1 MQRLPAWSADGLP
14 DVSSDVGPD
23 HALVAAIRADPAA
36 FDLLYRQYYE
46 RVLAYARARAATSE
60 DAADLTQ
67 QIFLRAFAAF
77 TTYHPARGSL
87 AAWLFGIA
95 RNAAVDLRR
104 RQRVAHDTQYLPLAG
119 SPAPTDPQDA
129 ALRAEAVDR
138 LRALLAR
145 LDHRKREL
153 LVLRFAAGLST
164 ADIAAVTGKS
174 EAAVRKAITR
184 ILHTLKELYNDADP
198 RP

>member
-1 MQRLPAWSADGLP
+1 VQRLPAWSADGLP
-14 DVSSDVGPD
+14 DVAPDAGPD
-23 HALVAAIRADPAA
+23 HALVAAIRADQAA

-77 TTYHPARGSL
+77 ATYHPARGSL

-104 RQRVAHDTQYLPLAG
+104 RQRVTYDTQYLPLAD
-119 SPAPTDPQDA
+119 SPASTDPQDA
-129 ALRAEAVDR
+129 ALRAEAMAR
-138 LRALLAR
+138 LRALLGR

-153 LVLRFAAGLST
+153 LVLRFAAGLSI

-174 EAAVRKAITR
+174 EAAVRKAIART
-184 ILHTLKELYNDADP
+184 LHTLIP
-198 RP
+198 

>member
-1 MQRLPAWSADGLP
+1 MVREDHLVQRLPAWSADALP
-14 DVSSDVGPD
+14 DVSPDVGPD

-60 DAADLTQ
+60 VAADLTQ

-95 RNAAVDLRR
+95 RNAAVDLQR
-104 RQRVAHDTQYLPLAG
+104 RQRVAQDTQYLPLAD
-119 SPAPTDPQDA
+119 SPASTDPPGRRAARRGGGPPARAACA
-129 ALRAEAVDR
+129 ALRCG
-138 LRALLAR
+138 ALYR
-145 LDHRKREL
+145 
-153 LVLRFAAGLST
+153 
-164 ADIAAVTGKS
+164 
-174 EAAVRKAITR
+174 
-184 ILHTLKELYNDADP
+184 
-198 RP
+198 